1 MTAPCPQLR
10 VLPLGC
16 LLLAIVH
23 FTSSCCFGKPRQEPS
38 SVVRER
44 SGQALRT
51 KADGARSPFELHA
64 QDKAVLTKIST
75 ASQRRDWQS
84 VQSSFAGY
92 TGSAV
97 PVYTAA
103 LHAAFRC
110 RKYKEGALIF
120 DKCQAVCEGLDGPVF
135 SAALRIFGKLG
146 EHDRVRRVWN
156 DTLAVCKLN
165 DVLASARLC
174 AAADEG
180 DVEGAA
186 SVLDLME
193 SQGIN
198 IQIYHISSAMRA
210 C

>member
-1 MTAPCPQLR
+1 MVSHTSILQPWVQLQLVVCCRNGHDMIAPYPRLR

-23 FTSSCCFGKPRQEPS
+23 FTSSCCFGRARQEHF

-51 KADGARSPFELHA
+51 KADGARRPFELHA
-64 QDKAVLTKIST
+64 QDKAVLTKISR

-92 TGSAV
+92 RGSAV

-103 LHAAFRC
+103 LHAAFQG

-135 SAALRIFGKLG
+135 SAAL
-146 EHDRVRRVWN
+146 
-156 DTLAVCKLN
+156 
-165 DVLASARLC
+165 
-174 AAADEG
+174 
-180 DVEGAA
+180 
-186 SVLDLME
+186 
-193 SQGIN
+193 
-198 IQIYHISSAMRA
+198 
-210 C
+210 